1 MTGEESLIES
11 FANWDF
17 SDKSDYK
24 EESHSEESSL
34 KENIKEDNCE
44 SLNDEQPVAECI
56 LLW

>member
-1 MTGEESLIES
+1 MKVSLIETDNNIS
-11 FANWDF
+11 DF
-17 SDKSDYK
+17 RDKSDCK

-44 SLNDEQPVAECI
+44 SLNDEQPLAECI